1 MIRQCSWCNRGLG
14 EKEPLE
20 DKRITHTICE
30 KCQEDLVG
38 SVSSRK
44 KTLFMDGTRGDHN
57 GKFSSSKLRT

>member
-1 MIRQCSWCNRGLG
+1 MIRQCSWCNRILG

-38 SVSSRK
+38 SVASRR
-44 KTLFMDGTRGDHN
+44 KTLFMDGTKGDHN
-57 GKFSSSKLRT
+57 GKFHSRRTN